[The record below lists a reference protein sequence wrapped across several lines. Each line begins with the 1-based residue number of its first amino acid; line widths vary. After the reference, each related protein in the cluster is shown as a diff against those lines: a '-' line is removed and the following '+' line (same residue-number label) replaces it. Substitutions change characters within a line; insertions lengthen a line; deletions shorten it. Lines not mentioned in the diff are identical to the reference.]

1 MNGGGRLRRATA
13 VLLGLIAVVALLV
26 ACSGSAG
33 TPTSQRNSTGDEQQ
47 FGPAVPE
54 EPAPPATP
62 ASGSSG
68 NAAVPGQFIIRS
80 GTLELEVA
88 DVDASAVA
96 ARDLV
101 QAAGGYVSASDEVT
115 KDDVHYATITYRV
128 PVDRW
133 QEIVTALRGL
143 AAKVVRE
150 NTKAEEV
157 TSKVID
163 LNARIENLRASE
175 ASIREI
181 MGRAGTINDVLA
193 VQERLQGV
201 QEQIERLVAQQQ
213 DLTGRASLATL
224 AVTWQNP
231 TPIIPAVT
239 TAQSG
244 WNLGAEID
252 RALAQTVHAGQV
264 VASFLVW
271 LVFVGVPVVG
281 PIILV
286 IALLAWAV
294 RRYNR
299 KHPRPAYVGWGPPP
313 GAAPPTG

>member
-1 MNGGGRLRRATA
+1 MNGGGSLRRAAAIIVGLLATFL
-13 VLLGLIAVVALLV
+13 VL
-26 ACSGSAG
+26 ACASAGSAPVPAERAANG
-33 TPTSQRNSTGDEQQ
+33 EAQY
-47 FGPAVPE
+47 GPAGTE
-54 EPAPPATP
+54 APAPAATP

-115 KDDVHYATITYRV
+115 KEDVHTATITYRV

-150 NTKAEEV
+150 NTQAEEV
-157 TSKVID
+157 TSQVID

-213 DLTGRASLATL
+213 DLTGRAALATL
-224 AVTWQNP
+224 AVTWRNP

-244 WNLGAEID
+244 CNLGAEID

-271 LVFVGVPVVG
+271 LVFVGVPVIG

-286 IALLAWAV
+286 IVLLAWAV